1 MIVQLLR
8 LIEAFQLLVE
18 LMAPENVA
26 YNRFKRIYS
35 RFDRS
40 ESGTLANLPT
50 LTQAECTIKLL
61 QSYPIGCLHFMQ
73 TKTLQPVNHEM
84 T

>member
-18 LMAPENVA
+18 LMRQKM

>member
-1 MIVQLLR
+1 MIVRLLR
-8 LIEAFQLLVE
+8 FDWSVPTFGRAY
-18 LMAPENVA
+18 APENVA

-50 LTQAECTIKLL
+50 LTQAERTIKLL

-73 TKTLQPVNHEM
+73 T
-84 T
+84 